1 MKKFIKTFCISIIGI
16 SIAASLVNYVETGS
30 FSVISKDNLVLVLV
44 ILVVVSVISAFAT
57 LSDDK

>member
-16 SIAASLVNYVETGS
+16 SIAAELVNYLETGS
-30 FSVISKDNLVLVLV
+30 FSFIFKDNLVWGLV
-44 ILVVVSVISAFAT
+44 ILLVVGVISTFAT

>member
-1 MKKFIKTFCISIIGI
+1 MKKFLKTFCISIIGI

-30 FSVISKDNLVLVLV
+30 FSVISKDNLIWGLI
-44 ILVVVSVISAFAT
+44 ILVVVSVISTVAT